1 MSGLGSMFTSE
12 SQAEDSRIAAT
23 DQAQVIRGKG
33 TLANA
38 PVVSGKNS
46 LLAGLNLAGL
56 KLGSKST
63 LNVTVGDTTGVEKLL
78 QDVGKSTQDT
88 VKQALD
94 QSSVLVKDA
103 LASVSKSTESQQ
115 TGGLSSQ
122 PVLLVMLGVL
132 TLIGFVFY
140 YLRK

>member
-1 MSGLGSMFTSE
+1 MFTSE